1 MKCNLCPRNC
11 NVDRQIEQGFC
22 KVGKNAVVSRAAPH
36 MWEEPCISGTKG
48 SGTIFFAG
56 CNLGCRFCQNFDI
69 TVKPHGTEVSD
80 EQLAYLMLHLQG
92 FGVANVNLV
101 TAAQFV
107 PQVASA
113 IKIAKEQGLSIPV
126 VYNSGG
132 YEKVEALKLLQGL
145 VDVYLPDLK
154 FCSAELSQNFAAAS
168 NYFSVATAAIE
179 EMRRQQP
186 TDEFDGEGYVR
197 RGIIVRHLVL
207 PGHVEDTKRVL
218 DWLSSFDKSIY
229 VSLMA
234 QYFPAKTD
242 EKYPELNRKLYKH
255 EYRAA
260 SDYFF
265 NVGLVNGFGQDPS
278 SATVDYL
285 PNFDETDVN
294 KILEGFAPY
303 RN

>member
-113 IKIAKEQGLSIPV
+113 IKIAKEQGLS
-126 VYNSGG
+126 
-132 YEKVEALKLLQGL
+132 L
-145 VDVYLPDLK
+145 V
-154 FCSAELSQNFAAAS
+154 
-168 NYFSVATAAIE
+168 
-179 EMRRQQP
+179 
-186 TDEFDGEGYVR
+186 
-197 RGIIVRHLVL
+197 
-207 PGHVEDTKRVL
+207 
-218 DWLSSFDKSIY
+218 
-229 VSLMA
+229 
-234 QYFPAKTD
+234 
-242 EKYPELNRKLYKH
+242 
-255 EYRAA
+255 
-260 SDYFF
+260 
-265 NVGLVNGFGQDPS
+265 
-278 SATVDYL
+278 
-285 PNFDETDVN
+285 
-294 KILEGFAPY
+294 
-303 RN
+303 

>member
-1 MKCNLCPRNC
+1 M
-11 NVDRQIEQGFC
+11 Q
-22 KVGKNAVVSRAAPH
+22 
-36 MWEEPCISGTKG
+36 
-48 SGTIFFAG
+48 TIF
-56 CNLGCRFCQNFDI
+56 
-69 TVKPHGTEVSD
+69 
-80 EQLAYLMLHLQG
+80 LQR
-92 FGVANVNLV
+92 L
-101 TAAQFV
+101 
-107 PQVASA
+107 
-113 IKIAKEQGLSIPV
+113 
-126 VYNSGG
+126 
-132 YEKVEALKLLQGL
+132 EALKLLQGL